1 MLLQWQQWQQWQQF
15 LLLSSVV
22 LLLDEL
28 LAALSEDLHSLVQG
42 LQQTLQLLLLSQQ
55 TVHTVHRVLQDGS
68 RKLKKTVQCR
78 KPKYYKTLEQE

>member
-1 MLLQWQQWQQWQQF
+1 MLLQWQQWQQF

-55 TVHTVHRVLQDGS
+55 TVHTVHRVLQDSS